1 MTVLSVADLI
11 RDRRYEAAIA
21 RMQELVRAGDP
32 TEPVDAAA
40 VRAEY
45 EARRRHLRSVVE
57 PPPFR
62 YVGTYVRSER

>member
-1 MTVLSVADLI
+1 MSLTVADLI
-11 RDRRYEAAIA
+11 RDRRYEAAVS
-21 RMQELVRAGDP
+21 RMQELVRVGDP

-57 PPPFR
+57 PAPFR
-62 YVGTYVRSER
+62 VVVTYVGGKR

>member
-1 MTVLSVADLI
+1 MSLSVADLI

-21 RMQELVRAGDP
+21 RMQDLCRIADP
-32 TEPVDAAA
+32 TEPVDVDA

-57 PPPFR
+57 PAPFR
-62 YVGTYVRSER
+62 FVGTYVSTS